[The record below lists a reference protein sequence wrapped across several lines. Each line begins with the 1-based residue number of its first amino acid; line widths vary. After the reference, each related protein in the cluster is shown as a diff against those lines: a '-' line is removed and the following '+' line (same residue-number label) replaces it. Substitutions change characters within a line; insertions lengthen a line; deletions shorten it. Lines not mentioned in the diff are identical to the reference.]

1 MAVSLGH
8 IPGAYIGATLIED
21 TAASATKQ
29 IGKTSSGN
37 LYQVYIDNTG
47 NTSQQ
52 VYLKIY
58 DLAAGSVTVGGG
70 TTHADFIFPC
80 PAAGTRQYNFH
91 DGLPFATALTYA
103 VTATPGTASE
113 QSTRVL
119 YLRFESRSANRP
131 SGQPI
136 WSPWAGLESF

>member
-58 DLAAGSVTVGGG
+58 DLAAGSVTVG

-80 PAAGTRQYNFH
+80 PAAGTRQYNFP
-91 DGLPFATALTYA
+91 DGLPFAAALTYA
-103 VTATPGTASE
+103 VTATPGTAGSSDA
-113 QSTRVL
+113 STVPTIRITI
-119 YLRFESRSANRP
+119 
-131 SGQPI
+131 G
-136 WSPWAGLESF
+136 

>member
-8 IPGAYIGATLIED
+8 IPGSYIGGTLIED

-29 IGKTSSGN
+29 IGSTGSGN

-47 NTSQQ
+47 NNSQA

-58 DLAAGSVTVGGG
+58 DLAAGSVTVG
-70 TTHADFIFPC
+70 TTHPDFVFPC
-80 PAAGTRQYNFH
+80 PASGTRQYNFH

-103 VTATPGTASE
+103 VTATPGTAGGSDA
-113 QSTRVL
+113 STLPTIRITI
-119 YLRFESRSANRP
+119 
-131 SGQPI
+131 G
-136 WSPWAGLESF
+136 